1 VRVARKPLLVALV
14 LLGLVLPASSAYARA
29 GFVDFVYG
37 PTQVSIKLTL
47 HYKEIV
53 YFSIRCPSTG
63 GTYSMLSSSKHP
75 KATRSGSFLAHPKMH
90 YEVLNRTTEEFE
102 NLEVPVTLS
111 AHFTGGH
118 AWLRGTVTNSLCNG
132 GKPFAFKAG
141 FFGYDF

>member
-1 VRVARKPLLVALV
+1 MRTFRHSLLAAVVVFAFALP
-14 LLGLVLPASSAYARA
+14 GSAYARA

-53 YFSIRCPSTG
+53 YFSMRCPSTG
-63 GTYSMLSSSKHP
+63 GTYSSLSSSKHP
-75 KATRSGSFLAHPKMH
+75 KASRSGKFLAHPKMH

-118 AWLRGTVTNSLCNG
+118 AWLRGTLTNSLCNG
-132 GKPFAFKAG
+132 GKAIAFKAG